1 MLSLVIALGL
11 ALGGARAVL
20 AAPGVDHLPE
30 VKTPSSGKF
39 VLSGSISS
47 DGQTIPIS
55 GSGAFSGNDAMV
67 DLTLTAPEGATSG
80 PDKIMLSAIALDNKL
95 YFKISGLGADD
106 EWYVADLDDL
116 MAGMPGSVV
125 GMPGSMTDLDPMLHA
140 AISSKE
146 VGKEVINGAATT
158 KYQLDVDLEKL
169 ATAAGAP
176 PEELGNSSLTMLL
189 WVGDTDMYVHQFS
202 IMLNAESTSGDITI
216 SLMMDLTMTFS
227 DFDVPVTI
235 TAPPNAEP
243 IDLGAGPIVSM
254 PTTTSAGMPKT
265 GAGSDN
271 TMLLVLLAL
280 SMSLVLSGVAVRRA
294 SRTTCN
300 I

>member
-1 MLSLVIALGL
+1 
-11 ALGGARAVL
+11 
-20 AAPGVDHLPE
+20 
-30 VKTPSSGKF
+30 
-39 VLSGSISS
+39 
-47 DGQTIPIS
+47 
-55 GSGAFSGNDAMV
+55 
-67 DLTLTAPEGATSG
+67 
-80 PDKIMLSAIALDNKL
+80 
-95 YFKISGLGADD
+95 
-106 EWYVADLDDL
+106 

-125 GMPGSMTDLDPMLHA
+125 GMPGSLTDIDPMLHA

-146 VGKEVINGAATT
+146 VGKEDLNGAPTT

-202 IMLNAESTSGDITI
+202 IMLNAESTSGDITL
-216 SLMMDLTMTFS
+216 SLMMDLTVTFS

-254 PTTTSAGMPKT
+254 PTTTSAGMPRT
-265 GAGSDN
+265 GSGTDN
-271 TMLLVLLAL
+271 TMLLVLLAV
-280 SMSLVLSGVAVRRA
+280 SIGLVLSGVAVRRA
-294 SRTTCN
+294 ARTRYSV
-300 I
+300 